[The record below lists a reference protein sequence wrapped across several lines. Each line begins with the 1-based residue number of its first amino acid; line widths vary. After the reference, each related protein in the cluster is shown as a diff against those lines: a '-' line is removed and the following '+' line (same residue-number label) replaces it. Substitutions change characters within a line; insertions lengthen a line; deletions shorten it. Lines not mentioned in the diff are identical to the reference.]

1 MDKQKQLTTI
11 ENMKRGGSDR
21 NIIVVKDFLTPSEVD
36 RIRTVLTEDD
46 WQPGTPTSYA
56 NPDPIADFIELES
69 VITAI
74 ENIASYQFGANIQ
87 RYDDTGRFNRWEIG
101 DLLERH
107 SDSAAS
113 PRDGSIDVS
122 QFLGSG
128 IAAPPPVIMYS
139 SVVYLND
146 DYEGGELW
154 FPKQDYKTK
163 PAPGTLILFPAT
175 IMYPHEVA
183 EITSGNKY
191 TYSLFLSDA
200 TIIEVFLQVFKLA
213 ESVNGENK

>member
-21 NIIVVKDFLTPSEVD
+21 NIIIVKDFLTPSEVN

-101 DLLERH
+101 DSLERH

-139 SVVYLND
+139 SVVYLNE

-154 FPKQDYKTK
+154 FPKQDYRTK
-163 PAPGTLILFPAT
+163 PATGTLILFPAT

-183 EITSGNKY
+183 EITGGNKY

-213 ESVNGENK
+213 ESVHGEKK